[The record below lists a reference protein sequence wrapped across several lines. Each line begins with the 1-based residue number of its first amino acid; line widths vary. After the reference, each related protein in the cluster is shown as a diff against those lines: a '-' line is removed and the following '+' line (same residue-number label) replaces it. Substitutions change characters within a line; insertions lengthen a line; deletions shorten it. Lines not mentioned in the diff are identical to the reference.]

1 MIDAVLAWAL
11 KQRAIVLLGAAALLG
26 VGLYAALHLPVDA
39 VPDITNV
46 QVQVNTTVPALAP
59 EEIERL
65 VTIPLEVEMSGLP
78 GLQERRSLT
87 KSGLSQVTLV
97 FEDGTDV
104 YRSRQ
109 LVSERLQGLV
119 SGLPA
124 GSEPRMAPVTTGL
137 GEIFYYALRWKD
149 GATNRPRDAMESLM
163 DLREVHE
170 YVVKPMVRAIPGV
183 AEVNVSG
190 GYERQF
196 VVMPRPA
203 DLAARGVALDEL
215 ATVLSRNAGNAGG
228 GTVQKDGIQY
238 VIRASGRAETV
249 DQLGA
254 LPVKLGAGVEP
265 IRVRDVADVGI
276 GAATRT
282 GAATVDG
289 EEAVLATAMM
299 LSGENSRIVSR
310 RLADAMP
317 GVSGKLPPGVELRV
331 LYDRSELV
339 DRTVATVRRN
349 LAEGALLVV
358 VVLLLLLG
366 NWRAALIVA
375 LAIPLSFLCAL
386 IGMWKGGVSGSLM
399 SLGAIDFGLIIDGAV
414 VMVENVVRR
423 LGLREAEA
431 RRRLT
436 PAERAETVLAAG
448 RQVARPMVFGVL
460 IITLVYA
467 PILALTGIEGK
478 MFHPMAVTVML
489 ALGGALAL
497 SVTLMPVLCS
507 MVLTRVTAH
516 AAGTPGATKGTA
528 ERGHEAGPATPGGDE
543 HDNAMLRAVKRL
555 YRPAL
560 EWSVRH
566 PGWVGL
572 VAVALTAGALTGL
585 RRLGSEFVPKLDE
598 GSFTVMTY
606 RTNSMGLAS
615 SLELDRVNQRVLREK
630 FPEVTGT
637 FTRLGTSE
645 VATDP
650 MPPSQSDLYVMYRP
664 RAEWRGTNGVP
675 WSKEELGARMEAAM
689 LEAAP
694 GQTFLFA
701 QPIEMRFNELL
712 EGVRADISVKVVG
725 TDYDVLDGA
734 AARIRDILR
743 TIPGTREGEGEV
755 EFEAQGR
762 APVLVIHAR
771 RDVLARRGLAGE
783 SVNEAVRMALG
794 GEVVGSMYRG
804 LRRNDL
810 VVRLPEAGRGDL
822 DVVRSVPVRL
832 DEGTVVPLGSLVEIE
847 TVSAVEPIVREDGHR
862 RAALLVNL
870 RGRDVEG
877 WVVEAQERVRAE
889 VTLPEGY
896 RVEFGGQ
903 FENLREAQARLRVVV
918 PAAGL
923 MIFVLVYLALGSA
936 RQAALVYTGI
946 PLAVTGGV
954 LALVLRG
961 MPFSITAAV
970 GFIALSGVAVLNGL
984 VLVSQFN
991 ELRADGLP
999 LRECV
1004 VAGSMMRLRPVL
1016 MTAWVA
1022 GLGFVPMAMAT
1033 GAGAEIQRPLAT
1045 VVIGGIASS
1054 TLLTLL
1060 VLPALFVAFMPPGEP
1075 GTEERVRGSDAM
1087 EQGREGRD
1095 RLGGG

>member
-1 MIDAVLAWAL
+1 MIDAILGWAL
-11 KQRAIVLLGAAALLG
+11 RQRAMVLLGAAGLLAA
-26 VGLYAALHLPVDA
+26 GLYAALHLPVDA
-39 VPDITNV
+39 VPDINNV
-46 QVQVNTTVPALAP
+46 QVQVNTRVPALAP

-65 VTIPLEVEMSGLP
+65 VTIPMEVEMSGLP

-87 KSGLSQVTLV
+87 KSGLSQVTLI
-97 FEDGTDV
+97 FEDGTDLF
-104 YRSRQ
+104 RSRQ
-109 LVSERLQGLV
+109 LVTERLQGLLA
-119 SGLPA
+119 SLPP
-124 GSEPRMAPVTTGL
+124 GSEPRLAPVTTGL

-149 GATNRPRDAMESLM
+149 GATNRPADPMEALM
-163 DLREVHE
+163 DLRETHE
-170 YVVKPMVRAIPGV
+170 YVVKPLVRAIPGV

-190 GYERQF
+190 GHERQF

-203 DLAARGVALDEL
+203 DLAARGVAIDEL
-215 ATVLSRNAGNAGG
+215 ASVLARNAGNAGG
-228 GTVQKDGIQY
+228 GTVQRDGVQY
-238 VIRASGRAETV
+238 VIRASGRAETS
-249 DQLGA
+249 DQLAA
-254 LPVKLGAGVEP
+254 LPVKLGPGIEP

-299 LSGENSRIVSR
+299 LSGENSRIVAR
-310 RLADAMP
+310 RLAEAMP
-317 GVSGKLPPGVELRV
+317 SVRDQLPAGVELKV

-339 DRTVATVRRN
+339 DRTVATVRKN
-349 LAEGALLVV
+349 LVEGALLVV
-358 VVLLLLLG
+358 AVLLLLLG

-386 IGMWKGGVSGSLM
+386 MGMWKGGVSGNLM

-423 LGLREAEA
+423 LGLREAEL

-436 PAERAETVLAAG
+436 AAERSETVLAAG
-448 RQVARPMVFGVL
+448 VQVARPMVFGVL

-489 ALGGALAL
+489 ALGAALAL

-507 MVLTRVTAH
+507 LVLTRVTAH
-516 AAGTPGATKGTA
+516 ANAT
-528 ERGHEAGPATPGGDE
+528 AGPMVESGKAAPALATHAEDE
-543 HDNAMLRAVKRL
+543 HDNAALRLAKRL

-560 EWSVRH
+560 DASVRH
-566 PGWVGL
+566 PVFVGL
-572 VAVALTAGALTGL
+572 AALALTAAAFVGL

-606 RTNSMGLAS
+606 RTNSMGLER

-650 MPPSQSDLYVMYRP
+650 MPPSQSDLYITYRP

-675 WSKEELGARMEAAM
+675 WTKEELASRIEAAM
-689 LEAAP
+689 LDAAP
-694 GQTFLFA
+694 EQTFLFA

-725 TDYDVLDGA
+725 TDYDILDGA

-743 TIPGTREGEGEV
+743 SIPGTREGEGEV

-762 APVLVIHAR
+762 VPVLVIRAR
-771 RDVLARRGLAGE
+771 RDVLARRGLSGE
-783 SVNEAVRMALG
+783 SINQAVRVALG
-794 GEVVGSMYRG
+794 GEVVGSMFRG
-804 LRRNDL
+804 MRRNDL
-810 VVRLPEAGRGDL
+810 VVRLPESGRANL

-832 DEGTVVPLGSLVEIE
+832 DEGTVVPLGSLVEVE

-862 RAALLVNL
+862 RSALLVNL

-877 WVVEAQERVRAE
+877 WVMEAQRRVASE
-889 VTLPEGY
+889 VPLPEGY

-923 MIFVLVYLALGSA
+923 LIFVLVYLPRRAQ
-936 RQAALVYTGI
+936 RQVHKD
-946 PLAVTGGV
+946 
-954 LALVLRG
+954 
-961 MPFSITAAV
+961 
-970 GFIALSGVAVLNGL
+970 
-984 VLVSQFN
+984 
-991 ELRADGLP
+991 ED
-999 LRECV
+999 
-1004 VAGSMMRLRPVL
+1004 
-1016 MTAWVA
+1016 
-1022 GLGFVPMAMAT
+1022 
-1033 GAGAEIQRPLAT
+1033 
-1045 VVIGGIASS
+1045 
-1054 TLLTLL
+1054 
-1060 VLPALFVAFMPPGEP
+1060 
-1075 GTEERVRGSDAM
+1075 
-1087 EQGREGRD
+1087 
-1095 RLGGG
+1095 

>member
-1 MIDAVLAWAL
+1 MIDAIIAWAL
-11 KQRAIVLLGAAALLG
+11 RQRAVVLLGAAVLLG
-26 VGLYAALHLPVDA
+26 AGLYAALHLPVDA

-46 QVQVNTTVPALAP
+46 QVQVNTSVPALAP

-65 VTIPLEVEMSGLP
+65 VTIPVEVELSGLP

-87 KSGLSQVTLV
+87 KSGLSQVTLI
-97 FEDGTDV
+97 FEDGTDL

-109 LVSERLQGLV
+109 LVAERLQGLL
-119 SGLPA
+119 GQLPP
-124 GSEPRMAPVTTGL
+124 GSEPRLAPVTTGL
-137 GEIFYYALRWKD
+137 GEIFYYALQWKQ
-149 GATNRPRDAMESLM
+149 GATNRPADATEALM

-170 YVVKPMVRAIPGV
+170 YVVKPLVRSIPGV

-190 GYERQF
+190 GHERQV

-203 DLAARGVALDEL
+203 DLSARGVSVDEL
-215 ATVLSRNAGNAGG
+215 ASVLARNAGNAGG
-228 GTVQKDGIQY
+228 GTIQKDGIQY

-249 DQLGA
+249 DQLAA
-254 LPVKLGAGVEP
+254 LPLKLGPGVEP

-276 GAATRT
+276 GAASRT

-289 EEAVLATAMM
+289 DEAVLATAMM

-310 RLADAMP
+310 RLAEAMP
-317 GVSGKLPPGVELRV
+317 RVREQLPPGVELRV

-349 LAEGALLVV
+349 LVEGALLVV
-358 VVLLLLLG
+358 AVLLLLLG

-386 IGMWKGGVSGSLM
+386 IGMWKGGVSGNLM

-423 LGLREAEA
+423 LGLRETEL

-436 PAERAETVLAAG
+436 RDERMATVLAAG
-448 RQVARPMVFGVL
+448 SQVARPMVFGVL

-489 ALGGALAL
+489 ALGAALAL

-507 MVLTRVTAH
+507 LVLTQLTRHADAATAPS
-516 AAGTPGATKGTA
+516 AAPTDPAQTGATDA
-528 ERGHEAGPATPGGDE
+528 GDE
-543 HDNAMLRAVKRL
+543 HDNAVLRLAKAL

-560 EWSVRH
+560 EWSVHH
-566 PGWVGL
+566 PVVVGL
-572 VAVALTAGALTGL
+572 AALGLTVLAFAGLQ
-585 RRLGSEFVPKLDE
+585 RLGSEFVPKLDE

-606 RTNSMGLAS
+606 RTNSMGLAR
-615 SLELDRVNQRVLREK
+615 SLELDQVNERVLKEQ

-637 FTRLGTSE
+637 FTRLGTSA

-650 MPPSQSDLYVMYRP
+650 MPPSQSDLYITYRP
-664 RAEWRGTNGVP
+664 RAEWRGDGGVP
-675 WSKEELGARMEAAM
+675 WTKEELGSRMEAAM
-689 LEAAP
+689 LKAAP
-694 GQTFLFA
+694 DQTFLFA

-725 TDYDVLDGA
+725 TDYDILDA
-734 AARIRDILR
+734 TAARIRDILK

-762 APVLVIHAR
+762 VPVLVIRAR
-771 RDVLARRGLAGE
+771 RDVLARRALSAD
-783 SVNEAVRMALG
+783 SVNQAVRMALA
-794 GEVVGSMYRG
+794 GEVVGSMFRG
-804 LRRNDL
+804 MRRNDL
-810 VVRLPEAGRGDL
+810 VVRLPEAGRSNL
-822 DVVRSVPVRL
+822 DVVRAVPVRL

-847 TVSAVEPIVREDGHR
+847 TVSAVEPIIREDGHR

-877 WVVEAQERVRAE
+877 WVVEAQERVAKE
-889 VTLPEGY
+889 VGLPEGY

-923 MIFVLVYLALGSA
+923 LIFVLVYLALGTA

-954 LALVLRG
+954 LALWLRG

-991 ELRADGLP
+991 ELRAEGQA
-999 LRECV
+999 LRVSV
-1004 VAGSMMRLRPVL
+1004 VAGAMMRLRPVL
-1016 MTAWVA
+1016 MTALVA
-1022 GLGFVPMAMAT
+1022 GLGFVPMAIAT

-1060 VLPALFVAFMPPGEP
+1060 VLPALFAALMPPDAPKSSDEGEAK
-1075 GTEERVRGSDAM
+1075 GSH
-1087 EQGREGRD
+1087 
-1095 RLGGG
+1095 LNY